1 MQVVSDYNSP
11 INFSSRSLD
20 EKHHVVQ
27 NRTVAIRRYDPPLN
41 FRARLLDK
49 TYHVVQNQTVA
60 IRRFLLTR
68 KEQERKSL
76 FQVLTFQI

>member
-1 MQVVSDYNSP
+1 MQVVSDYNPP

-20 EKHHVVQ
+20 ETHHMVQ

-49 TYHVVQNQTVA
+49 TYHVVHRTVA
-60 IRRFLLTR
+60 IRRCPSSDVIDEKKTR
-68 KEQERKSL
+68 KE
-76 FQVLTFQI
+76 VTFSGF